1 MVEAGVF
8 DENIPCSV
16 LLGKI
21 LVSALAEKILE
32 LGIPVLGSWALL
44 ENISGTAVGSG
55 PGPNKYQ

>member
-1 MVEAGVF
+1 MF

-21 LVSALAEKILE
+21 LASALAEKILE